1 MGLAIPVHRTYYC
14 SMNWRTWP
22 WRELLLL
29 VGLYLSFAVFY
40 MLAIYY
46 SVSPEYRGTLNWLLV
61 YLDYPLKALFT
72 LPVWHLTFRTFR
84 HWTLPAKL
92 VLNLALL
99 PVWVKGWQWSY
110 YWITDNF
117 FGGRHLQ
124 GSGEWW
130 DVYIPALF
138 YVLQFGIFHAW
149 HYYNDLRLAE
159 TERAEATRLAL
170 SSELNALKAQ
180 LNPHFLYNAFNT
192 ISASIG
198 PGQEHTRD
206 MIAQLSDLFRYQLR
220 ANRENVLPLSAE
232 LQFVTDYLALE
243 KARYG
248 DRLEY
253 NISLEKASLIQA
265 LVPPLLLQP
274 LVENAVR
281 HGLSSLVDGGRI
293 DLNVY
298 QRGEDLTLEVTDNG
312 SGFNPMTAHYGYGIT
327 NTRRRLTLMYDRS
340 LTVESAPGQGTCI
353 KMTIPLTYAPES
365 SSDRRRSPRP
375 QAAARIP

>member
-1 MGLAIPVHRTYYC
+1 MK
-14 SMNWRTWP
+14 WRTWP
-22 WRELLLL
+22 WREILLLL
-29 VGLYLSFAVFY
+29 GLYLSFAVFY

-46 SVSPEYRGTLNWLLV
+46 SVQDQYPSSLSWRLL

-72 LPVWHLTFRTFR
+72 LPVWYLTFRTFSA
-84 HWTLPAKL
+84 WTLPAKL
-92 VLNLALL
+92 TLNLLLL
-99 PVWVKGWQWSY
+99 PIWVKGWQWTY
-110 YWITDNF
+110 YWITDTF
-117 FGGRHLQ
+117 FGGGHLR

-138 YVLQFGIFHAW
+138 YVLQFGIFHSW
-149 HYYNDLRLAE
+149 HYYHNLLVAE
-159 TERAEATRLAL
+159 KARAEATQLAL

-192 ISASIG
+192 ISASTG

-220 ANRENVLPLSAE
+220 ANRENVLPLAAE

-248 DRLEY
+248 DRL
-253 NISLEKASLIQA
+253 NFTIDLADDQLEVAM
-265 LVPPLLLQP
+265 VPPLVLQP

-281 HGLSSLVDGGRI
+281 HGLAPRVDGGHVTITARQ
-293 DLNVY
+293 
-298 QRGEDLTLEVTDNG
+298 QRDHLILEVRDDG
-312 SGFNPMTAHYGYGIT
+312 VGFVPSEVHYGYGLT
-327 NTRRRLTLMYDRS
+327 NTRRRLDLMYGEQLHIASDAGR
-340 LTVESAPGQGTCI
+340 GTLI
-353 KMTIPLTYAPES
+353 RVSIPLTYAPES

>member
-1 MGLAIPVHRTYYC
+1 MT
-14 SMNWRTWP
+14 WRTWP
-22 WRELLLL
+22 WREIGL
-29 VGLYLSFAVFY
+29 VTGLYLSFAIFY
-40 MLAIYY
+40 MLALHF
-46 SVSPEYRGTLNWLLV
+46 SVPVEHRYPLSWRLL
-61 YLDYPLKALFT
+61 YLDYPLKGLFT
-72 LPVWHLTFRTFR
+72 IPVWYLIFRTFR
-84 HWTLPAKL
+84 HWSLTAK
-92 VLNLALL
+92 VILNVALL
-99 PVWVKGWQWSY
+99 PVWVKGWQWTF
-110 YWITDNF
+110 YWICDDF
-117 FGGRHLQ
+117 LGGGRLE
-124 GSGEWW
+124 GAGEWW
-130 DVYIPALF
+130 DIYIPALF

-192 ISASIG
+192 ISASTG

-253 NISLEKASLIQA
+253 AIRLEEDA
-265 LVPPLLLQP
+265 LAEAMVPPLLLQP

-281 HGLSSLVDGGRI
+281 HGLSSLVDGGRVELYAHRCG
-293 DLNVY
+293 D
-298 QRGEDLTLEVTDNG
+298 DLTIEIRDNG
-312 SGFNPMTAHYGYGIT
+312 RGFDPGAVPYGYGIT
-327 NTRRRLTLMYDRS
+327 NTRRRLSLMYDRHLS
-340 LTVESAPGQGTCI
+340 IESSPGQGTRI
-353 KMTIPLTYAPES
+353 NLSIPLTYAPES